1 MSRVI
6 SVVIHS
12 PENVTGQK
20 YKVASNKLDKKHE
33 GNKLE

>member
-12 PENVTGQK
+12 LESVTGQK
-20 YKVASNKLDKKHE
+20 YKVASNKLDNQH
-33 GNKLE
+33 